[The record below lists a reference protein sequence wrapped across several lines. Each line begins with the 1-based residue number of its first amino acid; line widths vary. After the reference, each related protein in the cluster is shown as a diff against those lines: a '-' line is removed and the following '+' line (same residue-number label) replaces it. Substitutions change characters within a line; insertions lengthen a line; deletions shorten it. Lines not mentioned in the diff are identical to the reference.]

1 MTSRKSRRGFHTNVT
16 PTPTTGARLTHVRNP
31 RAGARFTSGDH
42 VRWCDEEAIFISE
55 DPRDPTIAIVRLI
68 SSGQVTEWP
77 GALAGMRR
85 MQTSNYDTPPSLD
98 PMGLP
103 IVGEL
108 TNVVF
113 APIVEPPALPSPLD
127 DVDDD
132 DDDYENI
139 EVSQQQ
145 TQKIDRFEDT
155 LADIGDTI
163 ADIERRK
170 KR

>member
-1 MTSRKSRRGFHTNVT
+1 MVRKRSFRTNVT

-31 RAGARFTSGDH
+31 RAGARFTPGDH

-68 SSGQVTEWP
+68 ADGHVTEWP

-85 MQTSNYDTPPSLD
+85 MQTANYDTPPSLD

-103 IVGEL
+103 IAGEL
-108 TNVVF
+108 TNVF
-113 APIVEPPALPSPLD
+113 RQPIVEPPALPVPI
-127 DVDDD
+127 DDD
-132 DDDYENI
+132 DEYENI
-139 EVSQQQ
+139 ELTNQQH
-145 TQKIDRFEDT
+145 TQRVNRFEDT
-155 LADIGDTI
+155 IADLGDTLT
-163 ADIERRK
+163 DLERRK